1 MIDRF
6 LAAVQRGI
14 AGVIGILILFALL
27 VGLVIWA
34 KNDPEAVQALVGKLV
49 GKLVQAVVSLI
60 SWLSDLIV
68 HALDQGGE

>member
-34 KNDPEAVQALVGKLV
+34 RNDPEALQALV

-60 SWLSDLIV
+60 SWLCDLIV
-68 HALDQGGE
+68 RALDQGGD

>member
-34 KNDPEAVQALVGKLV
+34 KNDPDALRALV
-49 GKLVQAVVSLI
+49 GKLVQAVVSLV
-60 SWLSDLIV
+60 SWLCDLIV
-68 HALDQGGE
+68 RALDQGGD

>member
-6 LAAVQRGI
+6 VAAVQRGI

-34 KNDPEAVQALVGKLV
+34 KNDPDALQALV

-60 SWLSDLIV
+60 TWLCDLIIR
-68 HALDQGGE
+68 AFDKGGN